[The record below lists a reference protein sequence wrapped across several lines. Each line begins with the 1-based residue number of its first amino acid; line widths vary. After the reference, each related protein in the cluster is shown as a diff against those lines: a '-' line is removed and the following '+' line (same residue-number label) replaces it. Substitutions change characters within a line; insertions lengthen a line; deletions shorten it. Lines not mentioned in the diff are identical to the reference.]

1 MLITGIFSGKMPVA
15 KVVARDSYNA
25 TCLQPCLLVVSIHCI
40 KFAGEMCP

>member
-25 TCLQPCLLVVSIHCI
+25 NMLAALSPCSKFHCI